1 MKRAWILGMVVLLL
15 AGCETLTDK
24 YLTRPAGEPAGA
36 VMSAP
41 FLDMIAGAAQPDP
54 VVGQVY
60 FDFDQALLTP
70 AARRQLD
77 GIAREV
83 SRRPGLV
90 IVEGHADHVNTDEYN
105 KKLSYQRAMAVAE
118 YLRSAGV
125 WDERIAV
132 HGFGEARPAASN
144 WTDAG
149 RVCNRGVV
157 IKMFA
162 QGEGMAGIEAGK
174 VYQRMLTAKTK
185 TAAEPRVFGIL
196 TQESSSSGAG
206 SK

>member
-1 MKRAWILGMVVLLL
+1 M
-15 AGCETLTDK
+15 TDK
-24 YLTRPAGEPAGA
+24 NLTRPADEPVGV

-41 FLDMIAGAAQPDP
+41 FHDMIAGAAQPDP

-60 FDFDQALLTP
+60 FDFDQASLTP

-77 GIAREV
+77 EIAQEV
-83 SRRPGLV
+83 NRRQGLV
-90 IVEGHADHVNTDEYN
+90 IVEGHADHVNTDAYN
-105 KKLSYQRAMAVAE
+105 KRLSVQRAMAVAE

-125 WDERIAV
+125 WDARIAV
-132 HGFGEARPAASN
+132 HGFGETRPAASN

-149 RVCNRGVV
+149 RVRNRGVV

-196 TQESSSSGAG
+196 TQESSSSGGA